1 MNIEQTYQQINDR
14 TKRDYPQ
21 KGLHEVI
28 ALQASKTPDAVAVVS
43 GDKTQTYRQLDQR
56 SNELANY
63 LRSQG
68 IGRGDLVGLCCN
80 RDIDTPA
87 LLVGIMKSGA
97 GYLPLDPDYPVDRLV
112 YMVENSEVKHIVAH
126 LDQSELTNQFDA
138 PVTVVDRDWNN
149 VAAAGDGAVNIQAKP
164 ATDIAY
170 VIYTSGSTGKPKGVQ
185 VQHRSAV
192 NFLSGMVEAPGFTA
206 SDRILATT
214 TLSFDISVMEV
225 FLPLIVGGSVAVVD
239 RATAKDTT
247 ALVKAIKDYQVN
259 FMQATPAM
267 WRMILEVDFDGGS
280 EMVFATAGEPLP
292 RDLIQPLLDR
302 CGELWNLYGPTET
315 TVYSTVAKITN
326 DEDRIVI
333 GTPIINT
340 QVYIVD
346 ESNELCPPETPGE
359 LLIGGDGVTLGYL
372 KRDDLTAEKF
382 VDFKGKRVYR
392 SGDLAL
398 LTDDGQ
404 LFHMGRM
411 DDQIKFNGHRIE
423 LGEIDAALAMQPGVR
438 QAASV
443 VREDRPGDKRI
454 VGYVLA
460 DKENHPD
467 LSAIRANVGLTLP
480 EYMVP
485 NLVVVVDEFPYTP
498 SGKLDRKAFAP
509 PSTKRPDIETE
520 FVKPKTCN
528 ERELARIWC
537 DVLQLDEVGT
547 QDNFFELGGN
557 SIRAVKVVAQANQTM
572 DVRVT
577 GAEFFDNPTITSLL
591 KIATRST
598 SASSKPTTQVS
609 SNSSRENSGQY
620 AIVGMAARMPGAN
633 DLNQYWDNLING
645 RESISFFS
653 KEELDSTLDPRDT
666 TDPNY
671 VAARGIIADA
681 DHFDARF
688 FRTPPRNA
696 ELTCPQHRILLEL
709 SWTALEDAG
718 IIPNKSDQ
726 TIGVWAGTYNTSY
739 LINNLLTNPELVRQA
754 GAFQVGTFNEK
765 DYIATRVAH
774 ALNLTGPAINV
785 NTACSTSLVALIE
798 ACKSI
803 DAGHCDVAIA
813 GGVSVTF
820 PQNSGHLHQTGSI
833 YTPDGHCRPF
843 DAAGA
848 GTLFSDGAGVV
859 VVRRLE
865 DAVAAGDRI
874 YAVVNGFGINNDGGD
889 KASFSAPSIT
899 GQANAVAMA
908 QAMANVDPE
917 SIGYIEAHG
926 TATPIGD
933 PIEVS
938 ALRRVFESNQTDNGP
953 DAAKQYCA
961 IGSVKGNI
969 GHTVAA
975 AGVAGLIKVA
985 MALHDEQIPAT
996 LHYENPNPQL
1006 DIENSPFYVCDSLT
1020 PWKRTDEPRRGG
1032 VSSFGVGGTN
1042 AHVLLEEAPV
1052 AASTTDE
1059 PTANQLANEL
1069 PVSILPVSGKTEN
1082 ALAANIDNVARH
1094 LNSSQANVQ
1103 SLAEAAQA
1111 LQFGRDEFTYR
1122 AAIVSDSTE
1131 DAAGVLA
1138 DKKPPRY
1145 MKRKASATPRDVV
1158 FMFPGQGSQYVRMGK
1173 NLYDHSDVFKQNLD
1187 RCADLLLPLLGRDLR
1202 DVLFPEAGGEE
1213 EATEILRNTQFTQP
1227 ALFAIGYS
1235 LAKVW
1240 LAWGIKPTALMG
1252 HSIGEFAAACTAG
1265 VFSLKDGLK
1274 MIAER
1279 GRAMQALPGGSMMS
1293 VRLPGAEVEPM
1304 LWGDMAIGSY
1314 NGPSLCV
1321 VAGPDDQVA
1330 ELQAKLEAK
1339 EVVCRHLHTSHA
1351 FHSPMMNEIV
1361 DPFAKFVSQF
1371 QLNAPTTPILSTV
1384 TGDWMTEQQA
1394 TDPQYWAEHLRK
1406 PVRFSEA
1413 VVRMWSET
1421 DGDPDRILIEL
1432 GPRRTL
1438 ATLSKQHATDPK
1450 NQISIPTLSNTSED
1464 NAEWSSML
1472 GAVAQLWLA
1481 GAEIDWSRLSTDGQP
1496 RTRRHSTLPTYAFQR
1511 KQYFIAPG
1519 NATTSPPPTPVQT
1532 EPAPITKSTTLST
1545 PCSVPAAPA
1554 APRTN
1559 AIQRETTI
1567 MSRIPNIVSSIH
1579 AVFENCSG
1587 FELSEFE
1594 GDTTFFEMGLDSLV
1608 LTQTATA
1615 LKKEMDF
1622 DVTFRQLLEETP
1634 TVDSLAEW
1642 LDANLPADKFAAEPV
1657 VVETIAPVATAPIA
1671 SETVAAPQPI
1681 ASQPVM
1687 PAVPA
1692 QATPAAAP
1700 QVAGSAAQQLVQ
1712 EQLRIMAAQLNLLSG
1727 NPVATPSVV
1736 QVPVVSTAPAQ
1747 EQTPVVQTAKSQP
1760 SVEPVDAKTNSEPA
1774 VVDDTKKAKRFAT
1787 VKLNETDLTE
1797 AQQVYLDET
1806 IRDNCAMMPNSK
1818 AYAQQ
1823 HRKYMADPRTVSGFR
1838 PNMKEM
1844 THPIVVE
1851 RSKGTQ
1857 LWDID
1862 GNQYTDFTC
1871 GFGSNL
1877 LGHSHEVTVAA
1888 ITEQVQKDYAIGPQS
1903 PLAGEVAKLFCELT
1917 GNERMAFSNTGSEA
1931 VLGCTRLARNAT
1943 GRDLIV
1949 MFNGDYHGI
1958 LDEVIARGSKKLKSF
1973 PAATGIPAAH
1983 VGNTLILEYG
1993 TDESLQIIRERMD
2006 EIAGILVE
2014 PVQSR
2019 MPELQPGEFLRE
2031 LRKMTEKEPTALIF
2045 DEVITGLRIGFGGA
2059 QEHFGVKAD
2068 LASYGKVVG
2077 GGMPIGVVAGK
2088 AEYMDGLDGGFWQYG
2103 DDSRPEAGMT
2113 YFAGTFVRHPL
2124 TLAASRAILLHLKEG
2139 GQPMYD
2145 RLNEL
2150 SEYLADEL
2158 NKVFEQLDAPLSLGH
2173 FGSLFKIQFA
2183 QELVYSEVFFAG
2195 LRRRGM
2201 HIWDHRPCLLTLA
2214 HNKSDVDDLVKATFD
2229 TIVECQRNGFM
2240 PGDGYKSV
2248 PTEIN
2253 QDRPPQKGAKI
2264 GKDKSGNPGW
2274 FIQDTLNPGQYIQVG
2289 VN

>member
-1 MNIEQTYQQINDR
+1 MNVQKIYNQVNER
-14 TKRDYPQ
+14 TQRDFPQ
-21 KGLHEVI
+21 KPLHELI
-28 ALQASKTPDAVAVVS
+28 AQQASRTPDAIAVLS
-43 GDKTQTYRQLDQR
+43 GDQSQTYRQLDQR

-80 RDIDTPA
+80 RDVDTPA

-97 GYLPLDPDYPVDRLV
+97 GYVPLDPEYPVDRLV
-112 YMVENSEVKHIVAH
+112 YMVENSEVKHVVAH
-126 LDQSELTNQFDA
+126 RDQSDLTDQFEI
-138 PVTVVDRDWNN
+138 PVTVVDRDWDN
-149 VAAAGDGAVNIQAKP
+149 VAAAGDKP
-164 ATDIAY
+164 VDVKVEPAADIAY
-170 VIYTSGSTGKPKGVQ
+170 VIYTSGSTGKPKGFQ
-185 VQHRSAV
+185 VQHRAAV
-192 NFLSGMVEAPGFTA
+192 NLLWGMLETPGFTS

-214 TLSFDISVMEV
+214 TLSFDVSVPEM

-239 RATAKDTT
+239 RATAKDTV
-247 ALVKAIKDYQVN
+247 ALVKAMQTYEVN

-267 WRMILEVDFDGGS
+267 WRMISEADFDGRPD
-280 EMVFATAGEPLP
+280 MRFVTAGEPLP
-292 RDLIQPLLDR
+292 RDLIRPLLDR
-302 CGELWNLYGPTET
+302 CGELWNFYGPTET
-315 TVYSTVAKITN
+315 TVYSSAAKIKS
-326 DEDRIVI
+326 EEGRILI
-333 GTPIINT
+333 GKPFANT
-340 QVYIVD
+340 QIFIVD
-346 ESNELCPPETPGE
+346 ESNELCPPEKPGE
-359 LLIGGDGVTLGYL
+359 MLIGGDGVTLGYL
-372 KRDDLTAEKF
+372 KRDDLNAEKF
-382 VDFKGKRVYR
+382 IDYQGQRVYR
-392 SGDLAL
+392 TGDLAS
-398 LTDDGQ
+398 LTVGGQ
-404 LFHMGRM
+404 FYHMGRK
-411 DDQIKFNGHRIE
+411 DNQIKFNGHRIE

-454 VGYVLA
+454 VGYLLA
-460 DKENHPD
+460 EKENAPD
-467 LSAIRANVGLTLP
+467 LSKIRANVGLTLP
-480 EYMVP
+480 DYMVP
-485 NLVVVVDEFPYTP
+485 SLIVVVDEFPYTP
-498 SGKLDRKAFAP
+498 SGKLDRKSFAP
-509 PSTKRPDIETE
+509 PSTKRPSIATE
-520 FVKPKTCN
+520 FVKPKTSK
-528 ERELARIWC
+528 ERELAKIWC

-557 SIRAVKVVAQANQTM
+557 SIRAVKVVSQAKQVLKI
-572 DVRVT
+572 DVT
-577 GAEFFDNPTITSLL
+577 GAEFFDNPTIESFL
-591 KIATRST
+591 KMA
-598 SASSKPTTQVS
+598 ASSTATSKPATKICS
-609 SNSSRENSGQY
+609 KSNRENSGQY
-620 AIVGMAARMPGAN
+620 AIVGMAARMPGAE
-633 DLNQYWDNLING
+633 DLNQYWDNLVNG
-645 RESISFFS
+645 RESITFFS

-666 TDPNY
+666 NAPNY
-671 VAARGIIADA
+671 VPARGIIKDA

-696 ELTCPQHRILLEL
+696 ELTCPQQRIMLEL

-726 TIGVWAGTYNTSY
+726 TIGVWAGTYTTSY
-739 LINNLLTNPELVRQA
+739 FVKNLLTNPELVRQTGEFQA
-754 GAFQVGTFNEK
+754 GVYNEK

-798 ACKSI
+798 ACKSL

-813 GGVSVTF
+813 GGASVTF

-833 YTPDGHCRPF
+833 FTPDGHCRPF

-874 YAVVNGFGINNDGGD
+874 YAVVKGFGINNDGGE

-899 GQANAVAMA
+899 GQSNAVAMA
-908 QAMANVDPE
+908 HAMADIDPK
-917 SIGYIEAHG
+917 SVGYVEAHG

-933 PIEVS
+933 PIEVT
-938 ALRRVFESNQTDNGP
+938 ALRRVFENATDETS
-953 DAAKQYCA
+953 DANSKQYCA

-985 MALHDEQIPAT
+985 MALYDEKIPAT
-996 LHYENPNPQL
+996 LHYKNPNPQL

-1020 PWKRTDEPRRGG
+1020 PWTRTDSPRRGG
-1032 VSSFGVGGTN
+1032 VSSFGVGETN
-1042 AHVLLEEAPV
+1042 AHILLEEAPV
-1052 AASTTDE
+1052 ASPQANESFKGQSTS
-1059 PTANQLANEL
+1059 EL
-1069 PVSILPVSGKTEN
+1069 PVSILPVSGKTAD
-1082 ALAANIDNVARH
+1082 ALVANVNNLARH
-1094 LNSSQANVQ
+1094 LKSGQDDPNSLV
-1103 SLAEAAQA
+1103 EAAQT
-1111 LQFGRDEFTYR
+1111 LQFGRDEFIYR
-1122 AAIVSDSTE
+1122 AAIVSDSTN
-1131 DAAGVLA
+1131 DAVNVLT
-1138 DKKPPRY
+1138 DKKPPRF
-1145 MKRKASATPRDVV
+1145 MKRKASTSPRDVV

-1173 NLYDHSDVFKQNLD
+1173 NLYDHSLVFKRNLD
-1187 RCADLLLPLLGRDLR
+1187 RCADLLLPLLERDLR
-1202 DVLFPEAGGEE
+1202 YVLFPEAGGEE
-1213 EATEILRNTQFTQP
+1213 AATEILRNTQFTQP

-1240 LAWGIKPTALMG
+1240 LAWGVKPAALMG

-1265 VFSLKDGLK
+1265 VFSLEDGLK
-1274 MIAER
+1274 MIVER

-1293 VRLPGAEVEPM
+1293 VRLPGSEVVPM

-1351 FHSPMMNEIV
+1351 FHSPMMNVIV
-1361 DPFAKFVSQF
+1361 DPFAKFVSKF
-1371 QLNAPTTPILSTV
+1371 QLNPPEIPILSTV
-1384 TGDWMTEQQA
+1384 TGDWMSDQQA
-1394 TDPQYWAEHLRK
+1394 TDPKYWAEHLRK
-1406 PVRFSEA
+1406 PVQFSEA
-1413 VVRMWSET
+1413 VTRMWSEE

-1472 GAVAQLWLA
+1472 NAVAQLWLA
-1481 GAEIDWSRLSTDGQP
+1481 GAEINWSRLSADGLP
-1496 RTRRHSTLPTYAFQR
+1496 RMRRHTTLPTYAFQR

-1519 NATTSPPPTPVQT
+1519 TNETPTVAALVQT
-1532 EPAPITKSTTLST
+1532 ESTSASI
-1545 PCSVPAAPA
+1545 PSVPVTECAVLATPQ
-1554 APRTN
+1554 P
-1559 AIQRETTI
+1559 IQPIATQPETTT

-1579 AVFENCSG
+1579 SVFENCSG
-1587 FELSEFE
+1587 FELSEFD

-1615 LKKEMDF
+1615 LKKEMGF

-1634 TVDSLAEW
+1634 TVDSLAEF
-1642 LDANLPADKFAAEPV
+1642 LDKNLPADQFATEAV
-1657 VVETIAPVATAPIA
+1657 VAPMQPAAPVGQASAATPQ
-1671 SETVAAPQPI
+1671 AA
-1681 ASQPVM
+1681 A
-1687 PAVPA
+1687 
-1692 QATPAAAP
+1692 PAAAI
-1700 QVAGSAAQQLVQ
+1700 QQPVTPVVDGDVTLSVVQ
-1712 EQLRIMAAQLNLLSG
+1712 EQLRLMAAQLSLLSG
-1727 NPVATPSVV
+1727 NQVASL
-1736 QVPVVSTAPAQ
+1736 PVVPSPAPPATTQAAQTCSATASPSTCQPAPIQASPDS
-1747 EQTPVVQTAKSQP
+1747 TDVKSD
-1760 SVEPVDAKTNSEPA
+1760 EP
-1774 VVDDTKKAKRFAT
+1774 KAKRFAT

-1797 AQQVYLDET
+1797 AQQRYLDET
-1806 IRDNCAMMPNSK
+1806 IRNNCAMMPNSK
-1818 AYAQQ
+1818 AYAQK
-1823 HRKYMADPRTVSGFR
+1823 HRRYMADPRTVSGFR

-1844 THPIVVE
+1844 THPIVID

-1877 LGHSHEVTVAA
+1877 LGHGHEVTIAA
-1888 ITEQVQKDYAIGPQS
+1888 ITDQVQKDYAIGPQS
-1903 PLAGEVAKLFCELT
+1903 PLAGEVAQLFCELT

-1931 VLGCTRLARNAT
+1931 VLGCTRLARNAS

-1958 LDEVIARGSKKLKSF
+1958 LDEVLARGSKKLKSF
-1973 PAATGIPAAH
+1973 PAATGIPATH

-2031 LRKMTEKEPTALIF
+2031 LRKMTENEPAALIF

-2088 AEYMDGLDGGFWQYG
+2088 AEYMAGLDGGYWQYG

-2113 YFAGTFVRHPL
+2113 YFAETFVRHPL
-2124 TLAASRAILLHLKEG
+2124 TLAASRAIMLHLKEG

-2150 SEYLADEL
+2150 SQYLADEL
-2158 NKVFEQLDAPLSLGH
+2158 NKVFEQLDAPLSLAH

-2214 HNKSDVDDLVKATFD
+2214 HKKSHVDELVKATFE
-2229 TIVECQRNGFM
+2229 TVVECQRNGFM
-2240 PGDGYKSV
+2240 PGEGYKNVS
-2248 PTEIN
+2248 TEFN
-2253 QDRPPQKGAKI
+2253 ADRPPQKGAKL
-2264 GKDKSGNPGW
+2264 GKDEAGNPGW
-2274 FIQDTLNPGQYIQVG
+2274 FIPDTLNPGQFTQVG
-2289 VN
+2289 VS